1 MPETRLDVSFDA
13 LAQFTADGFAFVDRD
28 GTIVAWSDAAGCIT
42 EINGADAVG
51 TRLASIFGNADD
63 VFHLEDRTPR
73 AVRLSFA
80 DDAERTL
87 RTSVLPLERGWLV
100 SFGPQRRY
108 REIEQ
113 LKSEI
118 IAAVSHELKT
128 PIATIK
134 AYATTLRDNP
144 PAMQNER
151 NDYLA
156 TIEEQADRL
165 TFAIDDLLLAA
176 RVETDHLLEQRIC
189 VPLGDV
195 VDGALAMLAPL
206 KPEQRLERRVDGVTI
221 CGDPGLL
228 REVLMHLIENALK
241 FSPANSPVVIEGS
254 SDESETIVHVRD
266 RGIGVDEEHLP
277 YIFDRFYRAE
287 TNLTAST
294 GGSGLGLYITL
305 SIVRA
310 HGGSISVDSRP
321 GTGTTFTVTLPVRQ

>member
-1 MPETRLDVSFDA
+1 MRETRLEVSFDA

-28 GTIVAWSDAAGCIT
+28 GTIAAWSDAAGCVT
-42 EINGADAVG
+42 EVSRADAVG
-51 TRLASIFGNADD
+51 TRLATIFRNADD
-63 VFHLEDRTPR
+63 VFRREDRIPC
-73 AVRLSFA
+73 AVRLTFA
-80 DDAERTL
+80 DDAERAL
-87 RTSVLPLERGWLV
+87 RASVLPLDGGWLL

-144 PAMQNER
+144 PAIQSER
-151 NDYLA
+151 ADYLA

-165 TFAIDDLLLAA
+165 TFAVDGLLLAA
-176 RVETDHLLEQRIC
+176 RVETDHLLERRVCI
-189 VPLGDV
+189 PLDDV
-195 VDGALAMLAPL
+195 ANAALAMLAPW
-206 KPEQRLERRVDGVTI
+206 KPEHRLEWRVKDVTI
-221 CGDPGLL
+221 CGDPELL
-228 REVLMHLIENALK
+228 REVLVHLIENALK
-241 FSPANSPVVIEGS
+241 FSPANSPVLIEGS
-254 SDESETIVHVRD
+254 SNDSETIVRVRD
-266 RGIGVDEEHLP
+266 RGIGIDEEHLP

-310 HGGSISVDSRP
+310 HGGSISVESLP
-321 GTGTTFTVTLPVRQ
+321 GTGTTFTVMLPVRS